1 MDYYLSLMSV
11 ASIVIAA
18 ILSRLATRRI
28 LDWVSN
34 PVDGKTHLLATP
46 MGGAVLFALVFVIV
60 WCVVSFILAI
70 PWLLAQSRKRL
81 DDRPG
86 AHETLQR
93 QADPERTRS
102 DRPRREKKGKPGKP

>member
-1 MDYYLSLMSV
+1 MDYYLPLVSV

-34 PVDGKTHLLATP
+34 PVDGKTHFLATP
-46 MGGAVLFALVFVIV
+46 MGSAILFAVVFVVV
-60 WCVVSFILAI
+60 WCVVSFILTI
-70 PWLLAQSRKRL
+70 PWLLAQSRKCP

-93 QADPERTRS
+93 QANPELRS
-102 DRPRREKKGKPGKP
+102 ELPRREKKGKPGNQ